1 MYPSEVEFL
10 RQWPKA
16 LGFIQQD
23 QVHALQSL
31 ASQLGAN
38 LNAFVV
44 HQDKHGDTLAHFA
57 ARHHALGCLHWLVDE
72 AGADPNII
80 NQHGRSILHE
90 AVDDLPCLEYLLQF
104 SKRESGQRVYIDINH
119 AKRGGWTVLHTAAL
133 KGNASLVSLL
143 LDHGAEPR
151 LRNKDGYTPVHLA
164 SQYNQLTALQLMV
177 RAQPS
182 SALLAT
188 RNGRLPIHLAA
199 RQGGREVVLWF
210 LEAASENR
218 HRDHPTAGG
227 VSDSAGGW
235 SVPAMLEAEDSAGA
249 DVLQDAVVSGSV
261 PLLSALLHPE
271 TTSPWRDFLLASH
284 RLTRPEH
291 STGKTILHLAC
302 MANHL
307 LVLEYLYQHDM
318 VGDPNVRD
326 TWDGWSPLM
335 YSARYGDVNIID
347 FLIRRCQA
355 NKQLTDRHGRTALDI
370 ALMWKRPP
378 AVMDLLGPP

>member
-1 MYPSEVEFL
+1 
-10 RQWPKA
+10 
-16 LGFIQQD
+16 
-23 QVHALQSL
+23 
-31 ASQLGAN
+31 
-38 LNAFVV
+38 
-44 HQDKHGDTLAHFA
+44 
-57 ARHHALGCLHWLVDE
+57 
-72 AGADPNII
+72 
-80 NQHGRSILHE
+80 
-90 AVDDLPCLEYLLQF
+90 
-104 SKRESGQRVYIDINH
+104 
-119 AKRGGWTVLHTAAL
+119 L

-210 LEAASENR
+210 LEAASENL
-218 HRDHPTAGG
+218 
-227 VSDSAGGW
+227 
-235 SVPAMLEAEDSAGA
+235 PAMLEAEDSAGA

-261 PLLSALLHPE
+261 PLLN
-271 TTSPWRDFLLASH
+271 FLLASH

-370 ALMWKRPP
+370 GKLFAILIYIRPYF
-378 AVMDLLGPP
+378 VFTL